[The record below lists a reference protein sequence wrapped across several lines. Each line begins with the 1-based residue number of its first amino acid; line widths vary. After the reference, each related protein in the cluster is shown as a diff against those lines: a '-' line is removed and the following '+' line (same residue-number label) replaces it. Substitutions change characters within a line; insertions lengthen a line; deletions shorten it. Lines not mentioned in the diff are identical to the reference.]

1 MSIEHDSGPVG
12 GGAPRCNRGR
22 EADVIWARGA
32 ADGTGGG
39 KAICSPLPPSPC
51 PCASAQLPGRWR
63 SLFCTDV
70 HMAPARC
77 KRLDQK
83 KTHPRPPTP
92 STYLGSYPL

>member
-39 KAICSPLPPSPC
+39 EGYLLPPSAQPLSLRVC
-51 PCASAQLPGRWR
+51 SASW
-63 SLFCTDV
+63 SLALAFL
-70 HMAPARC
+70 HRRAYGARP
-77 KRLDQK
+77 LQ
-83 KTHPRPPTP
+83 TSRPEKNP
-92 STYLGSYPL
+92 STPADPLYILR